1 MSSYAGPDRRSRG
14 ESTDREE
21 LRGMLARLLD
31 AHKEHADK
39 RLDDLKEHF
48 DGKLDEQNEKIAAI
62 KAKVDPVHEV
72 FVTGKNGAR
81 LLKWAIGTVL
91 ALGALW
97 TAIKGWLI
105 NLLIVK

>member
-1 MSSYAGPDRRSRG
+1 
-14 ESTDREE
+14 
-21 LRGMLARLLD
+21 MLARLLD

-48 DGKLDEQNEKIAAI
+48 DWKLDEQNEKIADI

-81 LLKWAIGTVL
+81 ILKWVIGTVL
-91 ALGALW
+91 TLGALW
-97 TAIKGWLI
+97 TAIKGWLLGVI
-105 NLLIVK
+105 IK